1 MTIAAADFRACV
13 VNPALGALVPA
24 GIPYSL
30 VAADL
35 LMATAAVET
44 NLGSY
49 LVQQGGPAL
58 GVFQI
63 QPGTL
68 SSLWANLTPAQL
80 TAVRSI
86 STSQSPISQMT
97 YNLVLSAAICR
108 LVYWHNPMPLPPH
121 TAAGLW
127 DAYKKIWNTEAGK
140 TTEPKFMA
148 ALGLTDITFG

>member
-13 VNPALGALVPA
+13 VNPALGVLDQA
-24 GIPYSL
+24 GVPYSRT
-30 VAADL
+30 AADL
-35 LMATAAVET
+35 LMATAAVESGIGT
-44 NLGSY
+44 Y
-49 LVQQGGPAL
+49 LVQHGGPAL

-63 QPGTL
+63 ERESLATL
-68 SSLWANLTPAQL
+68 WSRLTPRQL
-80 TAVRSI
+80 TAMRSV
-86 STSQSPISQMT
+86 STPQSPIAQVAT
-97 YNLVLSAAICR
+97 NLVFAAAICR
-108 LVYWHNPMPLPPH
+108 LFYWHNPMPLPPH